1 MCVFSII
8 LKGNTFTVYK
18 FCATSNYFIGPCLN
32 PQSCDE
38 LISGCYNW
46 KLRRISRVEVS
57 TRFSL
62 LTFFFLVEL
71 SLKGG
76 RHCVWKLG
84 KEQFPAGIKNRV
96 R

>member
-18 FCATSNYFIGPCLN
+18 FCATSNYFIGQCLN

-46 KLRRISRVEVS
+46 KLRRISCVEVS

-62 LTFFFLVEL
+62 LTFFFLGGTIIEGGEALCVEAGKRAV
-71 SLKGG
+71 SC
-76 RHCVWKLG
+76 RHQ
-84 KEQFPAGIKNRV
+84 E
-96 R
+96 